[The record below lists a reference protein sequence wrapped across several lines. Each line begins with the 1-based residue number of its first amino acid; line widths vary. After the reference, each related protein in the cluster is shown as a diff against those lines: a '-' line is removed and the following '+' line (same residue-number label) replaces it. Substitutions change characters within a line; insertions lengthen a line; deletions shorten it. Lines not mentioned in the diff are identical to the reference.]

1 MSKISS
7 ILTLSFII
15 TLCCSFF
22 KTANAQDFVNGYVIS
37 LEGDTLKGQIYQS
50 KNQENYQNI
59 NFFLDGNPDYAFQ
72 HTPASIKEY
81 GFSDGSI
88 YRSYSIDFDTNPTD
102 TNPLFLKVLIN
113 RGSDLALLVF
123 RSSKNEAFYFFETRD
138 GEIVYIDKERYRTF
152 LRDYSQECADDFSK
166 INFSRLQY
174 NTKDLSDYVN
184 RYNSCF
190 DVFYDDD
197 YSYLTDNIFKVGV
210 NIGTGFGFIINPNYT
225 LDSPDFNIGFS
236 LEQTKNKRS
245 SLILELGYTK
255 KSLTYETTQEGKL
268 YIGGFTSNLN
278 ITELST
284 KSEIDL
290 IALYANLEFKR
301 TFKNS
306 LYLIYGV
313 GFSQTSNKSK
323 GEYTII
329 TTDQDIIDSRDYNFV
344 AKSEFK
350 PSGNFFSLKFGTG
363 IPFKVDNLQPIL
375 EARANYNFI
384 KSSAESNGQNEL
396 GNKEEITIIV
406 PSVRYSLVPP
416 TLPKITLDLAL
427 KIPIHSF

>member
-1 MSKISS
+1 VNKFSS
-7 ILTLSFII
+7 LLALSFILA
-15 TLCCSFF
+15 LCCSFF
-22 KTANAQDFVNGYVIS
+22 KPTNAQDFTSGYVID
-37 LEGDTLKGQIYQS
+37 LKGDTLKGRFFQS
-50 KNQENYQNI
+50 ENQENYLQI
-59 NFFLDGNPDYAFQ
+59 NFFLAGDPDYAFQ
-72 HTPASIKEY
+72 HTPASIREY
-81 GFSDGSI
+81 GFNDGSI
-88 YRSYSIDFDTNPTD
+88 YRSYSINFDTIPTD

-113 RGSDLALLVF
+113 RGSDLSLLVF
-123 RSSKNEAFYFFETRD
+123 RSSINEAFYFFETRD
-138 GEIVYIDKERYRTF
+138 GEIIYIDRDRYRTF
-152 LRDYSQECADDFSK
+152 LSDYSQDCADTFSK

-210 NIGTGFGFIINPNYT
+210 NIGTGFGFIVHPNYT
-225 LDSPDFNIGFS
+225 LDSPDLNVGFS
-236 LEQTKNKRS
+236 LEKTKNKS
-245 SLILELGYTK
+245 SSILLELGFTK
-255 KSLTYETTQEGKL
+255 KSLTYESSQKGKL
-268 YIGGFTSNLN
+268 YVGGFTNNLT

-290 IALYANLEFKR
+290 IALYANLEFKKTLR
-301 TFKNS
+301 NS

-329 TTDQDIIDSRDYNFV
+329 TTDQDIIDSRDYSFE

-350 PSGNFFSLKFGTG
+350 PSGNFFSLNFGTG
-363 IPFKVDNLQPIL
+363 IPFKIGDLRPSL

-384 KSSAESNGQNEL
+384 KSSAESNRKDEL
-396 GNKEEITIIV
+396 GNKKEMTVIV

-416 TLPKITLDLAL
+416 SLPKVTLDLTL
-427 KIPIHSF
+427 KIPVYSR